1 MDINIYI
8 YIFIYIYIIFIY
20 LWHMLPS
27 LPSLPKH
34 SHRGHR
40 GADAPGPVQGHVRRG
55 LLRGEAVRRH
65 GLQGRISPKRSV
77 GTTKSLWKSEKN
89 EENPMNILKK
99 VHENPMKILKIS

>member
-8 YIFIYIYIIFIY
+8 YIYIYIYHIFIY

-65 GLQGRISPKRSV
+65 GLQG
-77 GTTKSLWKSEKN
+77 
-89 EENPMNILKK
+89 
-99 VHENPMKILKIS
+99 